1 MKETRTL
8 LVTSLLD
15 PTAAR
20 KASSLESGV
29 RRGPS
34 SAVESRAGKGAPPV
48 SGDRHRTARCLRV
61 VCRATQNPLH
71 WDGHLTGDQYVSHD
85 S

>member
-20 KASSLESGV
+20 QASGLGSAV
-29 RRGPS
+29 RRGLS
-34 SAVESRAGKGAPPV
+34 SAVGSRAGKGALPV
-48 SGDRHRTARCLRV
+48 SRDRHRTTRCPGV
-61 VCRATQNPLH
+61 VCRATQSPSH
-71 WDGHLTGDQYVSHD
+71 CDGHLTWDQYVSHD